1 MHEYP
6 RFVAALSLV
15 AALPPSEVVSL
26 LQQRLDRLAAARA
39 QIRGV
44 IDTSLGQGVPE
55 LFLIEEQY
63 RLALLDAETA
73 FVAEFIGQI
82 TDPQTGW
89 APLWAQ
95 FHGPPAPSD

>member
-95 FHGPPAPSD
+95 FHGQPAPSD